1 MLDQDIDKSA
11 EKDSE
16 DDQRADPVLLF
27 LPLVGMWCFTHRI
40 PNAVVVLVH
49 LRFHDLHR
57 FCFQRVQPYAKCCSI
72 ENHRRFFQRK
82 SLLLNFLN

>member
-57 FCFQRVQPYAKCCSI
+57 FLFSACTALCQMLFQR
-72 ENHRRFFQRK
+72 NHRRFFQRK